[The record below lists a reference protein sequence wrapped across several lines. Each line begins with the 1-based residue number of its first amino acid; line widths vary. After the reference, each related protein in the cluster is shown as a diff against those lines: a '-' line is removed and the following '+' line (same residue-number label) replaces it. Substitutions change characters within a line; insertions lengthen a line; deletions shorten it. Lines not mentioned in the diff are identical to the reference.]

1 MLQQQ
6 IPCNIF
12 VVFVEFSHT
21 FFYKLRYEYVVH
33 EGIST
38 ILILS

>member
-1 MLQQQ
+1 MLRQQ

-21 FFYKLRYEYVVH
+21 FFYELRYVVH
-33 EGIST
+33 EAIST